1 MRWLEKLRTPFIRDW
16 YSANATGLFIAI
28 CLLYFMAL
36 LIKRMLIIN
45 DIAAFEVLQDRGEM
59 WVFDLL
65 FGLEYLSVPLFLVW
79 KFVLTTFALWIG
91 CFMFGYRLT
100 FAQLWKAVVL
110 SELVFIVPEFLK
122 VIWFLIIHSD
132 PDYYQFIAFYPLSL
146 INFFDYEVL
155 TPKFH
160 YPLKALNLFE
170 VFYWFFLAASIF
182 WIGGK
187 KWKISLMIVFTSY
200 VPIFLMWLLFYIM
213 AYR

>member
-1 MRWLEKLRTPFIRDW
+1 MRWLEKLRTPYIRDW
-16 YSANATGLFIAI
+16 YSANAIGLFIAI
-28 CLLYFMAL
+28 SLLYFMAL

-79 KFVLTTFALWIG
+79 KFVFTTLVLWIG

-100 FAQLWKAVVL
+100 FAQLWKLVVL
-110 SELVFIVPEFLK
+110 SELVFILPEFLK

-132 PDYYQFIAFYPLSL
+132 PDYHEFVAFYPLSL
-146 INFFDYEVL
+146 INIFDFEAL
-155 TPKFH
+155 IPKFL

-182 WIGGK
+182 WISGK
-187 KWKISLMIVFTSY
+187 KWSISLMIVFTSY
-200 VPIFLMWLLFYIM
+200 VPVFLMWLLFYIM